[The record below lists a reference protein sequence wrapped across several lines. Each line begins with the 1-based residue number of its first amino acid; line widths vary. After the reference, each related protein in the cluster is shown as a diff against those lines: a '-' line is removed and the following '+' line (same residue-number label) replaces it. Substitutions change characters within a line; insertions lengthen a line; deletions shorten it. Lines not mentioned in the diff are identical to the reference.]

1 MAGSRGRVK
10 LAVTIVGLVLLCVVA
25 YQFLLYLVTPHPP
38 HVDYPVPSDLPPG
51 AEVHEGGYI
60 VMPHN
65 ASNYTAASGGGL
77 EFIPAYNVSLTP
89 EQAASAETG
98 GADGTVSFFELPLWI
113 QLYALP
119 SILFGIVTSFLAAAL
134 VVRHIK
140 KHENDNK
147 RGVLTY
153 IRGNPGCT
161 APELARGRNM
171 NIGTARYHIQR
182 LQEEGRIVLEKIG
195 KYSRIFVN
203 SHTYDDREKLIASH
217 LRGDS
222 SRLIIATLM
231 ETPGVSN
238 QMLSEKL
245 GMEKSLAYRYMQR
258 LLEDGIVTFERE
270 GKHKLYYI
278 DPAAKE
284 VLIKLMPLHYQCPGL
299 KRE

>member
-25 YQFLLYLVTPHPP
+25 YQVLLYLVTPHPP

-51 AEVHEGGYI
+51 AMVYEGGYI
-60 VMPHN
+60 VMPYN
-65 ASNYTAASGGGL
+65 ASNYTNASGGL
-77 EFIPAYNVSLTP
+77 EFIPVYNVSIPP
-89 EQAASAETG
+89 EQVDTG

-113 QLYALP
+113 QLYTLP
-119 SILFGIVTSFLAAAL
+119 SIVFGIVASFLAAAL

-182 LQEEGRIVLEKIG
+182 LQDEGRIVLEKIG

-203 SHTYDDREKLIASH
+203 SHTYDDRE
-217 LRGDS
+217 
-222 SRLIIATLM
+222 RLITSHMRSGTSLSIIRALM
-231 ETPGVSN
+231 EAPGASN

-245 GMEKSLAYRYMQR
+245 GMEKSLVYRYMQKLIEDR
-258 LLEDGIVTFERE
+258 LVTYEWE
-270 GKHKLYYI
+270 GRSKLYYI
-278 DPAAKE
+278 DITAKE
-284 VLIKLMPLHYQCPGL
+284 ALIKLMPLHYQCPGL
-299 KRE
+299 KKE